1 VTIRILLADNHAGMR
16 ASMRTMIDRQ
26 TDMAVVAEAHDG
38 QAAVRL
44 LVEFKPN
51 VVVMDINMAD
61 LKGADAARQIAA
73 DKTGV
78 RFLALSMH
86 ANLQFVDEMIK
97 AGAGGYLHKDQAF
110 EELVRAIR
118 TVADGRI
125 YLCPGIEKS
134 AATESG

>member
-38 QAAVRL
+38 QGAMRL
-44 LVEFKPN
+44 AGEFKPD

-86 ANLQFVDEMIK
+86 ANDEMIK
-97 AGAGGYLHKDQAF
+97 AGAGGYLLKDQAF

-125 YLCPGIEKS
+125 YLCPGIEKKD
-134 AATESG
+134 ATESG

>member
-1 VTIRILLADNHAGMR
+1 MTIRILLADNHAGMR

-38 QAAVRL
+38 QGAMRL
-44 LVEFKPN
+44 AGEFKPD

-97 AGAGGYLHKDQAF
+97 AGAGGYLLKDQAF

-125 YLCPGIEKS
+125 YLCPGIEKKD
-134 AATESG
+134 ATESG

>member
-1 VTIRILLADNHAGMR
+1 MTIRILLADNHAGMR

-44 LVEFKPN
+44 LGEFKPN

-97 AGAGGYLHKDQAF
+97 AGAGGYLLKDQAF

-118 TVADGRI
+118 TVADGCI
-125 YLCPGIEKS
+125 YLCPGIEKKD
-134 AATESG
+134 ATESG